1 MSGQPE
7 INQKKLILST
17 TEVSK
22 LLLSKGRRKINE
34 SLLSHGAKTLNN
46 IDLTDLTSQI
56 NIKLSKEN
64 EITNNTIMVDQSS
77 YKPFGEK
84 SILYNNKPRNIL
96 DRSSFLGGIEKFNQK
111 DNLNNNNILNKLDKS
126 QIGNVFDGGD
136 QNLDIKTKKKLI
148 RLDST
153 EMGLDKNNNIKISN
167 IINNYF
173 PYENENNLNLE
184 NNTKLKN
191 FLVIFYFT
199 IENSTFVLIRK
210 LDKKLIPLYFWNR
223 EEDAKQFGINY
234 SQVNTPGIYFKNFE
248 NFKETFKNHGHNFI
262 GTINKMTTIL
272 KEKKREYEENIK
284 KIKNEYELKI
294 KELNDN
300 NEILNSKIDEY
311 KNDNNLKNKKIK
323 ELSNYLND
331 LNEEMDELKLI
342 NEKLKH
348 ENRKLKKNLN
358 TFNKNKENMDNNN
371 KIKSVEKKPKQ
382 NNKFIKTF
390 FKSKSK
396 MDLNNNKSVNLN
408 KNKYLS
414 GKISELNNYIYEN
427 HISESK
433 YEKENLN
440 DSDKDEENSFP
451 KLEEY
456 NIENDEE
463 EKIDKIRNVGNIKTY
478 GERKRFYQNYN
489 SVNTHKKNNFF
500 ISIKESSDKKER
512 KDLDSYK
519 NKYQSEKLDY
529 NKSIQES
536 QISSSNKYESQEEE
550 ESSNN

>member
-7 INQKKLILST
+7 INPKKLILST

-77 YKPFGEK
+77 YKPLGEK

-96 DRSSFLGGIEKFNQK
+96 DRSGFLGGIEKFNQK

-173 PYENENNLNLE
+173 PYENENNLNLD
-184 NNTKLKN
+184 NTKLKN

-248 NFKETFKNHGHNFI
+248 NFKETFKNHGHIFI
-262 GTINKMTTIL
+262 ETINKMTTIL

-311 KNDNNLKNKKIK
+311 KSDNNLKNKKIK

-382 NNKFIKTF
+382 NDKKIKTF

-396 MDLNNNKSVNLN
+396 MDLNINKSVNLN

-489 SVNTHKKNNFF
+489 SVNTNKKNNFF
-500 ISIKESSDKKER
+500 ISIKESSDKKGR

-536 QISSSNKYESQEEE
+536 QTSFSNKYESQEEE